1 VRTPIATE
9 RASGR
14 EIRQTVAVSKL
25 RNILIAST
33 LIALTACSNR
43 GDEASTTSA
52 APTDSAPTDSAAPST
67 DAPTADAITFGD
79 VPSPCGPAPDG
90 VTPTVAE
97 GEGGGATDVIRIA
110 AASDKGNVAVPG
122 LNAELYDA
130 TAAFAG
136 WCNEQGGIAG
146 LPLEVIDADAKLFE
160 VPAQMENVCTNA
172 FAMVGGGWAFDDQE
186 FPRFHECDMIDFAGF
201 TVSAAKS
208 SSDNLVSA
216 MPNPSDRKDAGWF
229 KWATAVYPE
238 SMTAFAT
245 VFSDITTAQIV
256 EQQYIEAAEIV
267 GGVTTVERITYNS
280 LGETS
285 WVPIAQ
291 KLKSAGAR
299 AVAFVGV
306 PEVLALLTK
315 AMDEIGYRPDLIMAD
330 AGFYAEVLVERGGA
344 SVDGVV
350 IRTAFTL
357 LEEADRVKA
366 VRDYVDMVNTH
377 TTDGKI
383 SGLGMQ
389 AASASLLFASAARD
403 CIEAEGVLSRAC
415 VMEAAKS
422 YTTWTGGGLHAPS
435 QAGRGIPS
443 PCYQMIT
450 VKDGAFTRLYPPI
463 EPTDADRAIVDTV
476 EITADGWACDESTLV
491 DLVGDYGDTTAGKR
505 PS

>member
-1 VRTPIATE
+1 MVP
-9 RASGR
+9 
-14 EIRQTVAVSKL
+14 KL
-25 RNILIAST
+25 RKVLLVSFLVT
-33 LIALTACSNR
+33 FSACANR
-43 GDEASTTSA
+43 GQDTTPTPVASTTSVLTD
-52 APTDSAPTDSAAPST
+52 PTTSST
-67 DAPTADAITFGD
+67 DAPVPETITFGD
-79 VPSPCGPAPDG
+79 VESPCGPAPAG
-90 VTPTVAE
+90 VTPTIAA

-130 TAAFAG
+130 TVAFAG

-160 VPAQMENVCTNA
+160 VPAQMENVCSNA
-172 FAMVGGGWAFDDQE
+172 FAMVGGGWAFDDQQ

-208 SSDNLVSA
+208 LSDNLISA
-216 MPNPSDRKDAGWF
+216 MPNPSNRKDAGWF
-229 KWATAVYPE
+229 KWAVAVHRE
-238 SMTAFAT
+238 AMTKFAT
-245 VFSDITTAQIV
+245 VYSDILTAQVV
-256 EQQYIEAAEIV
+256 EQQYIEATGIV
-267 GGVTTVERITYNS
+267 GGITTIERIAYNS

-291 KLKSAGAR
+291 KLKSMGAR
-299 AVAFVGV
+299 AIAFVGV
-306 PEVLALLTK
+306 PEVLVLLTK
-315 AMDEIGYRPDLIMAD
+315 AMDEIGYRPDLIMVD
-330 AGFYAEVLVERGGA
+330 AGFYAEVLVERGGS

-366 VRDYVDMVNTH
+366 VRDYVDMMNTY

-389 AASASLLFASAARD
+389 ATSASLLFAVAARD
-403 CIEAEGVLSRAC
+403 CIEAESVLSRAC

-435 QAGRGIPS
+435 QAGLGIPS

-450 VKDGAFTRLYPPI
+450 VGDGAFTRLYPPLGA
-463 EPTDADRAIVDTV
+463 TDADRTIVDTADLT
-476 EITADGWACDESTLV
+476 EDGWACDESTLV
-491 DLVGDYGDTTAGKR
+491 ELVGDYGDTTAGKR
-505 PS
+505 PT

>member
-1 VRTPIATE
+1 
-9 RASGR
+9 
-14 EIRQTVAVSKL
+14 
-25 RNILIAST
+25 
-33 LIALTACSNR
+33 
-43 GDEASTTSA
+43 
-52 APTDSAPTDSAAPST
+52 
-67 DAPTADAITFGD
+67 
-79 VPSPCGPAPDG
+79 
-90 VTPTVAE
+90 
-97 GEGGGATDVIRIA
+97 
-110 AASDKGNVAVPG
+110 
-122 LNAELYDA
+122 
-130 TAAFAG
+130 
-136 WCNEQGGIAG
+136 
-146 LPLEVIDADAKLFE
+146 
-160 VPAQMENVCTNA
+160 
-172 FAMVGGGWAFDDQE
+172 MVGGGWAFDDQE

>member
-1 VRTPIATE
+1 M
-9 RASGR
+9 
-14 EIRQTVAVSKL
+14 SKL
-25 RNILIAST
+25 RNVLIAST
-33 LIALTACSNR
+33 LIALTACANR
-43 GDEASTTSA
+43 GEDATPTSA
-52 APTDSAPTDSAAPST
+52 ATTDSSPNDTGVVTT
-67 DAPTADAITFGD
+67 DAPVTEAVSFGD
-79 VPSPCGPAPDG
+79 VPSPCGPAPEG

-97 GEGGGATDVIRIA
+97 GEGGGASDVIRIA

-130 TAAFAG
+130 TVAFAG

-160 VPAQMENVCTNA
+160 VPAQMENVCANA

-229 KWATAVYPE
+229 KWATSVYPE
-238 SMTAFAT
+238 AMTKFAT
-245 VFSDITTAQIV
+245 VFSDILTAQIV

-291 KLKSAGAR
+291 KLKSSGVR
-299 AVAFVGV
+299 SLAFVGV
-306 PEVLALLTK
+306 PEVLPLLVK
-315 AMDEIGYRPDLIMAD
+315 AMDEIGYRPELIMAD
-330 AGFYAEVLVERGGA
+330 AGFYADVLIERGGS
-344 SVDGVV
+344 SVEGVV
-350 IRTAFTL
+350 VRTAYAL

-366 VRDYVDMVNTH
+366 VRDYVDMVEAH

-389 AASASLLFASAARD
+389 GASAALLFASAARD
-403 CIEAEGVLSRAC
+403 CIVAESVLSRAC
-415 VMEAAKS
+415 VLKAAEK
-422 YTTWTGGGLHAPS
+422 YTEWSGGGLHAPS
-435 QAGRGIPS
+435 QAGLGVPS

-450 VKDGAFTRLYPPI
+450 VKDGVFTRLYPPVN
-463 EPTDADRAIVDTV
+463 PTDADRAIVDTA
-476 EITADGWACDESTLV
+476 EITEDGWACDESTLV
-491 DLVGDYGDTTAGKR
+491 ELVGDYGDTTAGKR
-505 PS
+505 PG

>member
-1 VRTPIATE
+1 MEADRAFRQNEPVRKLSLP
-9 RASGR
+9 SLF
-14 EIRQTVAVSKL
+14 VVSSL
-25 RNILIAST
+25 VLV
-33 LIALTACSNR
+33 TACANR
-43 GDEASTTSA
+43 GDGVATTSA
-52 APTDSAPTDSAAPST
+52 APTDTEAPAPST
-67 DAPTADAITFGD
+67 EAPVAVTFGD
-79 VPSPCGPAPDG
+79 VESPCGPAPEG
-90 VTPTVAE
+90 VTPSVAD

-146 LPLEVIDADAKLFE
+146 LPIEVIDADAKLFE
-160 VPAQMENVCTNA
+160 VPAQMENVCSNA

-216 MPNPSDRKDAGWF
+216 MPNPSNRKDAGWF
-229 KWATAVYPE
+229 KWATSVYPDA
-238 SMTAFAT
+238 MAHFAT
-245 VFSDITTAQIV
+245 VFSDITTAQVV
-256 EQQYIEAAEIV
+256 EQQYIEAADIV

-291 KLKSAGAR
+291 KLKGSGVR
-299 AVAFVGV
+299 ALAFVGV

-330 AGFYAEVLVERGGA
+330 AGFYADVLIERGGS

-350 IRTAFTL
+350 VRTAYAL

-366 VRDYVDMVNTH
+366 VRDYVDMVNTYVE
-377 TTDGKI
+377 DGKI

-389 AASASLLFASAARD
+389 AASANLLFAVSARD
-403 CIEAEGVLSRAC
+403 CIVADGVLTRAC
-415 VMEAAKS
+415 AVEAAKK

-435 QAGRGIPS
+435 QAGLGIPS

-450 VKDGAFTRLYPPI
+450 VKDGAFTRLYPPL

-476 EITADGWACDESTLV
+476 DITADGWACDESTLV
-491 DLVGDYGDTTAGKR
+491 ELVGDYGDTTAGKK
-505 PS
+505 PA

>member
-1 VRTPIATE
+1 
-9 RASGR
+9 
-14 EIRQTVAVSKL
+14 VSKL
-25 RNILIAST
+25 RNILLAST
-33 LIALTACSNR
+33 LIALTACANR
-43 GDEASTTSA
+43 GDEVSTTA
-52 APTDSAPTDSAAPST
+52 APDTTVSDSVAPST
-67 DAPTADAITFGD
+67 DAPAPETLTFGD
-79 VPSPCGPAPDG
+79 VESPCGPAPDG
-90 VTPTVAE
+90 VTPAVAE

-130 TAAFAG
+130 TVAFAE
-136 WCNEQGGIAG
+136 WCNAQGGIAG
-146 LPLEVIDADAKLFE
+146 LPIEVIDADAKLFE
-160 VPAQMENVCTNA
+160 VPAQMENVCANA

-229 KWATAVYPE
+229 KWATAEYPE
-238 SMTAFAT
+238 AMKSFAT

-256 EQQYIEAAEIV
+256 EQQYIEAAEII

-291 KLKSAGAR
+291 KLKGSGVR
-299 AVAFVGV
+299 ALAFVGV

-350 IRTAFTL
+350 IRTAFSL

-366 VRDYVDMVNTH
+366 VRDYVDMVNTY
-377 TTDGKI
+377 TNDGKI

-403 CIEAEGVLSRAC
+403 CIEAEGVLSRDC
-415 VMEAAKS
+415 VLEAAKS

-435 QAGRGIPS
+435 QAGLGVPS

-450 VKDGAFTRLYPPI
+450 VKNGEFTRLYPPF

-491 DLVGDYGDTTAGKR
+491 ELVGDYGDTSAGKIAN
-505 PS
+505 